1 MPPRKSKSIYRN
13 TVTARA
19 VTAEQ
24 AKPSFE
30 DIVRE
35 LKSREEAVTRQ
46 AGIEGVARQS
56 AAAAPSAA
64 VSGALLLG
72 PNLYRKLGGDVE
84 HPSLPKEGSAGWTAL
99 EAAGLLPFGRPLR
112 GVRAGVKGA
121 KALLTG
127 KAPAAGVAAKVPS
140 PRTAMTRVET
150 RVDLT
155 LSRRAELEEIVDA
168 PVVDYADL
176 FRREMAERAL
186 RRGYEYVRVPSA
198 PAAVKGAKGTEDVIA
213 AGKAVTPLGK
223 AAKTQVPRPE
233 GAEKIVEALPGAKRL
248 RRRQEGLYRA
258 ERGKRAAKAEQ
269 AMEEGGKEG
278 YLAALKE
285 LKGELPKLK
294 FGAIEKFDQEA
305 TDALFSHVQQHPE
318 LRTFEKIRTQSALQ
332 KVLEGGAVP
341 TRSDIKLLERVF
353 GPEVAAQIADS
364 VPFWKRAK
372 DLGLS
377 LINVPRALRASYDL
391 SAPFRQGLV
400 LGARHPSM
408 FSREFAPMVK
418 SFGSE
423 SYYQE
428 LMDDIVARPTYE
440 AMQTAKL
447 QLTDLASGVW
457 QREEQFMSN
466 LAEKIP
472 VIGRG
477 VRASGRAYTGFLNK
491 FRADAFDNYL
501 RMAESQGLDI
511 EDPALLKGIARWL
524 NHATGRGSVKSFED
538 SMVVLNAVLFSP
550 RLIASRLQLLN
561 PVFYAT
567 LDPFARK
574 QAVQGMAQ
582 LLGGIS
588 LTLWTA
594 KMAGAEVGMDP
605 RSADFGKIKI
615 GDTRVD
621 VAGGFQQYL
630 VAASRLVKGE
640 SVSSTTGK
648 VTSLTETGFA
658 KPSRADILANF
669 AENKLAPVP
678 AWGVDFL
685 KGENFAGDKF
695 DPLKEGGRA
704 FLPLGLENAYEGY
717 TVGGPPTGA
726 ASLLLGGIG
735 FGTQT
740 YRPDEERG
748 QRRTRGGRRRSK
760 SIYRR

>member
-1 MPPRKSKSIYRN
+1 MPPRRSRS
-13 TVTARA
+13 VWPTARA
-19 VTAEQ
+19 VSPEQ

-35 LKSREEAVTRQ
+35 LKSREEAVTRA
-46 AGIEGVARQS
+46 AGIESAARQS
-56 AAAAPSAA
+56 AVAAPSAE
-64 VSGALLLG
+64 VSGWGLLG

-84 HPSLPKEGSAGWTAL
+84 HPMLPTEGSPGWATL

-112 GVRAGVKGA
+112 AGVSGVTRLIRGGKGVKA
-121 KALLTG
+121 AEEVVEKAL
-127 KAPAAGVAAKVPS
+127 
-140 PRTAMTRVET
+140 
-150 RVDLT
+150 
-155 LSRRAELEEIVDA
+155 
-168 PVVDYADL
+168 
-176 FRREMAERAL
+176 
-186 RRGYEYVRVPSA
+186 
-198 PAAVKGAKGTEDVIA
+198 
-213 AGKAVTPLGK
+213 
-223 AAKTQVPRPE
+223 PE
-233 GAEKIVEALPGAKRL
+233 GAEKIVEALPKAKRL
-248 RRRQEGLYRA
+248 RRQQEALYRA

-269 AMEEGGKEG
+269 AMKEGGQEG
-278 YLAALKE
+278 YLAALQE

-294 FGAIEKFDQEA
+294 FGALEKFDQEA
-305 TDALFSHVQQHPE
+305 TNALFSHVQQHPE

-341 TRSDIKLLERVF
+341 TRSDIKLLELAF

-364 VPFWKRAK
+364 IPFWKRAK
-372 DLGLS
+372 GLGLS
-377 LINVPRALRASYDL
+377 LINIPRALRASYDL

-400 LGARHPSM
+400 LGARHPRM

-447 QLTDLASGVW
+447 QLTDLESGVW

-501 RMAESQGLDI
+501 RMADAQSLDI
-511 EDPALLKGIARWL
+511 EDPALLKGIARWV
-524 NHATGRGSVKSFED
+524 NHSTGRGSIKHLED
-538 SMVVLNAVLFSP
+538 SMVTLNAILFSP

-561 PVFYAT
+561 PAFYAT

-574 QAVQGMAQ
+574 QALRGMAQ

-588 LTLWTA
+588 LTLWMA
-594 KMAGAEVGMDP
+594 KMAGAEVGLDP
-605 RSADFGKIKI
+605 RSADFAKIKV

-621 VAGGFQQYL
+621 IAGGLQQYL

-717 TVGGPPTGA
+717 KVGGPPTGA

-735 FGTQT
+735 FGVQT
-740 YRPDEERG
+740 YKPNA
-748 QRRTRGGRRRSK
+748 QKKKRRSK
-760 SIYRR
+760 SLWVP